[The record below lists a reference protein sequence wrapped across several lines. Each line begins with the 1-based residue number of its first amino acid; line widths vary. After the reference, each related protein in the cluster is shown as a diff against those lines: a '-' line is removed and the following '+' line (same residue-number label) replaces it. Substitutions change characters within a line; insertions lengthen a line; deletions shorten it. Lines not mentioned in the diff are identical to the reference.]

1 MSEIFERLMERAPTP
16 SAHTKKT
23 YQLSSVKNGCIAAMI
38 FAGIG
43 SLLLFWPEQI
53 YEIFPY
59 IASSFL
65 LFAGSF
71 DIFRGIKT
79 REYASEETKVLANG
93 IVYIILGFAI
103 LYHRKNSDHIIG
115 ALWGILGVL
124 KSSEEL
130 NSALH
135 KAYLKKPFGKKLIRA
150 LVELLLGIL
159 LLIDAPAALQHH
171 IFLLGVE
178 LLLVGWRILKDA
190 KLLKQQKNNCII
202 EN

>member
-1 MSEIFERLMERAPTP
+1 
-16 SAHTKKT
+16 
-23 YQLSSVKNGCIAAMI
+23 MI

-43 SLLLFWPEQI
+43 SLHLFWPEQI

-124 KSSEEL
+124 KGSEEL

-135 KAYLKKPFGKKLIRA
+135 GKRM
-150 LVELLLGIL
+150 VS
-159 LLIDAPAALQHH
+159 
-171 IFLLGVE
+171 
-178 LLLVGWRILKDA
+178 
-190 KLLKQQKNNCII
+190 
-202 EN
+202 